1 MLSGLI
7 KSVDSKAKVAQVD
20 AQHLSRLSADKLR
33 AMSLLLKEQV
43 QALTQDVWQL
53 RMGLTHALGVPV
65 DAQGDEAD
73 LAQALQRVQADERHE
88 VDRLAAD
95 LARMQRDSELK
106 RWLKEQALQA
116 KQRAQD
122 RDGVY

>member
-1 MLSGLI
+1 
-7 KSVDSKAKVAQVD
+7 
-20 AQHLSRLSADKLR
+20 
-33 AMSLLLKEQV
+33 
-43 QALTQDVWQL
+43 
-53 RMGLTHALGVPV
+53 MGLTHALGVPV
-65 DAQGDEAD
+65 DASGDEAD

>member
-1 MLSGLI
+1 M
-7 KSVDSKAKVAQVD
+7 
-20 AQHLSRLSADKLR
+20 
-33 AMSLLLKEQV
+33 
-43 QALTQDVWQL
+43 
-53 RMGLTHALGVPV
+53 